1 MIISSFGKNIHIDI
15 SGGSHEKA
23 IFVEIWGLPANLKIS
38 MESVRGILDERRSK
52 SDGISTARVEDDL
65 PLVWSPLT
73 GKYVSVS
80 NIHTAENFPIIAK
93 FNNNNFNSAEYDSDF
108 PRPGHCDLPAK
119 MKYGNEVNLSGGG
132 PFSGRMTVALCFAGA
147 VAMEI
152 LKLKGIDIGGQVLS
166 VGNEKNTP
174 ISLENPHSS
183 PISDIMISEAA
194 KAKSDDDSVGGTL
207 EVFAKGLPLGLGGPL
222 FDNLE
227 SEISSCVFSIPAVKG
242 IEFGAGFKS
251 SQMTGSK
258 FNDPILRIEPT
269 DHLGY
274 KMVTSKNDS
283 GGILGGLSTGMP
295 LTLRVA
301 IKPTPT
307 ISSPQKTIDFKT
319 GKNIEHTFHGRH
331 DACIVPRALPCV
343 KSALALC
350 LLDKLIE
357 RDLYHKTHE
366 VLPEGS
372 PGRVVGDLPKW
383 LKPSKNKYAFMDLS
397 SLRSQVLATDQKIQ
411 NLLEERLIL
420 TDLIGEIKKE
430 SSLGIFDE
438 DRERTVLSHLDIKWH
453 DVFRHIMAISR
464 AEQAN
469 CNKELFGLVG
479 SHLSHSYSKKIHES
493 FGEYKYHLIEVDSE
507 NFEKFIMD
515 ADFTGLNL
523 TFPYKEAVMAY
534 LHPTAV
540 AKKIGAANTVFFNSK
555 GKLVGTNTDYDGFC
569 HLVNIHGVKLSGK
582 KILILGNG
590 GAGKAVQHAV
600 LSYSPRSVAVATR
613 QNLNEIEKIK
623 KISYMNYGDLTDE
636 YDVIINATILGNS
649 PDVNRS
655 PVNLKDFGKC
665 KAAIDIIYNP
675 FMTEFLL
682 RGKLLGKKVV
692 GGLTML
698 VGQAIS
704 ASNYFIA
711 SAEGIDFSKE
721 LAFPDFLL
729 ENMIK
734 CSVAN
739 ILHDTLDIVIIGMS
753 GAGKTTIGREL
764 AKRLNMPFIDI
775 DEEIEKNSE
784 KSIREYFAT
793 GEEDSFRKLEAAAV
807 DKIFSI
813 ADNLSSKIPRVIATG
828 GGTISSMENIKLIS
842 KNSLII
848 YLDRD
853 LNLIKAKDN
862 PIYENIS
869 KRKLYDMRNP
879 IYSEIS
885 HIHIKH
891 KNSVK
896 STLNK
901 IVSEVESYY
910 EKDYFN

>member
-1 MIISSFGKNIHIDI
+1 
-15 SGGSHEKA
+15 
-23 IFVEIWGLPANLKIS
+23 
-38 MESVRGILDERRSK
+38 
-52 SDGISTARVEDDL
+52 
-65 PLVWSPLT
+65 
-73 GKYVSVS
+73 
-80 NIHTAENFPIIAK
+80 
-93 FNNNNFNSAEYDSDF
+93 
-108 PRPGHCDLPAK
+108 
-119 MKYGNEVNLSGGG
+119 
-132 PFSGRMTVALCFAGA
+132 
-147 VAMEI
+147 
-152 LKLKGIDIGGQVLS
+152 
-166 VGNEKNTP
+166 
-174 ISLENPHSS
+174 
-183 PISDIMISEAA
+183 
-194 KAKSDDDSVGGTL
+194 
-207 EVFAKGLPLGLGGPL
+207 
-222 FDNLE
+222 
-227 SEISSCVFSIPAVKG
+227 
-242 IEFGAGFKS
+242 
-251 SQMTGSK
+251 
-258 FNDPILRIEPT
+258 
-269 DHLGY
+269 
-274 KMVTSKNDS
+274 
-283 GGILGGLSTGMP
+283 
-295 LTLRVA
+295 
-301 IKPTPT
+301 
-307 ISSPQKTIDFKT
+307 
-319 GKNIEHTFHGRH
+319 
-331 DACIVPRALPCV
+331 
-343 KSALALC
+343 
-350 LLDKLIE
+350 
-357 RDLYHKTHE
+357 
-366 VLPEGS
+366 
-372 PGRVVGDLPKW
+372 
-383 LKPSKNKYAFMDLS
+383 
-397 SLRSQVLATDQKIQ
+397 
-411 NLLEERLIL
+411 
-420 TDLIGEIKKE
+420 
-430 SSLGIFDE
+430 
-438 DRERTVLSHLDIKWH
+438 
-453 DVFRHIMAISR
+453 
-464 AEQAN
+464 
-469 CNKELFGLVG
+469 
-479 SHLSHSYSKKIHES
+479 
-493 FGEYKYHLIEVDSE
+493 
-507 NFEKFIMD
+507 
-515 ADFTGLNL
+515 
-523 TFPYKEAVMAY
+523 
-534 LHPTAV
+534 
-540 AKKIGAANTVFFNSK
+540 
-555 GKLVGTNTDYDGFC
+555 
-569 HLVNIHGVKLSGK
+569 
-582 KILILGNG
+582 
-590 GAGKAVQHAV
+590 
-600 LSYSPRSVAVATR
+600 
-613 QNLNEIEKIK
+613 
-623 KISYMNYGDLTDE
+623 MNYGDLTDE
-636 YDVIINATILGNS
+636 YDVIINTTILGNS

-739 ILHDTLDIVIIGMS
+739 IFHDTLDIVIVGMS

-784 KSIREYFAT
+784 KSIREYFAA

-807 DKIFSI
+807 YKIFSI